1 MGIPVSSIFGASTTI
16 TATSL
21 VSLANGAAFALPG
34 VQNST
39 SSEGAIVVRVYF
51 RFTTGATPVAN
62 GTVLFYLLQGD
73 SAIPTI
79 YTDGVATTGGSFTP
93 VTAQLVDMIQVTSTA
108 NAIYNGSF
116 VIRNPGPFWGIGVLN
131 NSGFA
136 FNSTNSTTNF
146 QVLYVTESIST

>member
-1 MGIPVSSIFGASTTI
+1 MSFPISAFYGASTQI
-16 TATSL
+16 TATGL
-21 VSLANGAAFALPG
+21 VSLANGSAFALPG
-34 VQNST
+34 VSNIV
-39 SSEGAIVVRVYF
+39 SSEGAMIVRVYF
-51 RFTTGATPVAN
+51 IFTTGATPVAN

-79 YTDGVATTGGSFTP
+79 YTDGAATAGGSFTP
-93 VTAQLVDMIQVTSTA
+93 ITAQLVDMIQVNSTA
-108 NAIYNGSF
+108 NQIYKGSF

-136 FNSTNSTTNF
+136 FNSTSSTTNF